1 MGAYKEAFEAVCFA
15 SVEMDR
21 NSGVLGA
28 AAFALQEMRK
38 LLCK

>member
-28 AAFALQEMRK
+28 AGDEKAPL
-38 LLCK
+38 